1 MGGFVSRVI
10 QSVTRNDNVQQ
21 RAVERA
27 PKGPTAI
34 ELNRQED
41 ENRLRINRRGRKATI
56 LGGYEEDPELSKKV
70 LLG

>member
-1 MGGFVSRVI
+1 MSVVGRVI
-10 QSVTRNDNVQQ
+10 QTITRRNDIQQ
-21 RAVERA
+21 KAVEEA

-56 LGGYEEDPELSKKV
+56 LGGYEEDPELSKKI